1 MKAHITLANPPYPS
15 GAPQAFFI
23 PLSIGYLAAVLEK
36 EGYTV
41 DVIDCQLLK
50 PTKKQLERELDQLQP
65 DVVGVTSTTLTYN
78 PAREIVKT
86 TKEAYPNCLTIMGG
100 PHVTVMDEQ
109 TLNENP
115 EADIIIRGEG
125 EQTILEIANL
135 VSKSNLKDLDKVAG
149 ITFRKNGQIVQTTN
163 RPFIQNLDELPYPA
177 FHHFEVSKYR
187 IFGKIYLPIIS
198 TRGCPFQC
206 TFCSASRMC
215 GKRIRARSPNNF
227 VNELELLNDTYNP
240 DAVIFYD
247 DVFTLDTKRA
257 FEICDE
263 IKNRNLDIQWDC
275 RTRVDLVSKEILAK
289 IRDTNCQRVFYGIE
303 SGCQTILNAM
313 KKGTTV
319 EQGERAI
326 KWAKEVGLF
335 VDTSVIFGYPGET
348 KDMLKQTLDFI
359 KKTKPDAVYPF
370 VANPYPGTEIRK
382 HTESMGWK
390 MSSDWSL
397 YDTMK
402 LVSENPLLSAEEIRK
417 AKRTLYNS
425 FYSPSYILCHSLKG
439 MKGNFYSQIMART
452 ALNHFLWRLKLPLLF
467 SKILKKLSLQ
477 R

>member
-1 MKAHITLANPPYPS
+1 LKAHITLVNPPYPS

-23 PLSIGYLAAVLEK
+23 PLGIAYVAAVLENK
-36 EGYTV
+36 GYTV
-41 DVIDCQLLK
+41 DVIDCQVLK
-50 PTKKQLERELDQLQP
+50 PTKKQLERELDHLQP
-65 DVVGVTSTTLTYN
+65 DIVGVTSTTLTYN
-78 PAREIVKT
+78 PAREVVKI

-109 TLNENP
+109 TLSENP
-115 EADIIIRGEG
+115 EADIVIRGEG
-125 EQTILEIANL
+125 EQTILEIADL
-135 VSKSNLKDLDKVAG
+135 ISKSNLKDLDKVAG
-149 ITFRKNGQIVQTTN
+149 ITFRKNDQIVQTTN

-177 FHHFEVSKYR
+177 FHHFEINNYR
-187 IFGKIYLPIIS
+187 IFGKKYLPIIS

-206 TFCSASRMC
+206 TFCSASQMC
-215 GKRIRARSPNNF
+215 GKRIRARSPKNF
-227 VNELELLNDTYNP
+227 VDELEWLNDTYGP

-247 DVFTLDTKRA
+247 DVFTLDKKRA
-257 FEICDE
+257 IKICEE
-263 IKNRNLDIQWDC
+263 IKNRKLGIQWDC

-303 SGCQTILNAM
+303 SGCQQTLDAM

-326 KWAKEVGLF
+326 KWAKEAGLF
-335 VDTSVIFGYPGET
+335 VDASVIFGYPGET
-348 KDMLKQTLDFI
+348 IDMLKQTLDFI

-370 VANPYPGTEIRK
+370 VANPYPGSELRK
-382 HTESMGWK
+382 LVESKGWK
-390 MSSDWSL
+390 MSSNWSL

-425 FYSPSYILCHSLKG
+425 FYSPSYILRHSLKG
-439 MKGNFYSQIMART
+439 MQGNFYSQIMART
-452 ALNHFLWRLKLPLLF
+452 ALNHLLWRVKLPLLF

-477 R
+477 S